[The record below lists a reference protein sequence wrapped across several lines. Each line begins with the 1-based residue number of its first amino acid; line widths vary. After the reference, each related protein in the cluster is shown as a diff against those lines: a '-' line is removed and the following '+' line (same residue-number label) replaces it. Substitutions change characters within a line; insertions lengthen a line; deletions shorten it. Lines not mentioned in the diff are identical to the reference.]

1 MSENEKPK
9 MKARIKWQG
18 NMSFVGESGS
28 GHSVVMDGSPEH
40 GGQNLGVRPMENIL
54 LGLGGCSAFDVILIL
69 KKLRQ
74 DVDDCVIDIE
84 AERAD
89 DTPAVFTKIHLN
101 FVVKGKDLQE
111 KHVARA
117 VNLSMDKYCSVATML
132 RHSVEISHSYEMQLQ
147 E

>member
-1 MSENEKPK
+1 MCGCDLFPL
-9 MKARIKWQG
+9 
-18 NMSFVGESGS
+18 
-28 GHSVVMDGSPEH
+28 VV
-40 GGQNLGVRPMENIL
+40 L
-54 LGLGGCSAFDVILIL
+54 LKKQVPLLLLLHKLALLQIILIL